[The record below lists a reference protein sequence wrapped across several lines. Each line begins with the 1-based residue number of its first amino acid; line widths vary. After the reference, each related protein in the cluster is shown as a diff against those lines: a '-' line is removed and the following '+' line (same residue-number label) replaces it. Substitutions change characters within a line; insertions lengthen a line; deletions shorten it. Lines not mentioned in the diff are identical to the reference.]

1 MTDKEK
7 LENLKKLA
15 DAMYYAAQHLTTDAS
30 MLHKA
35 MEEYHKFI
43 INEYHKEE
51 PVSEIDFEQELYK
64 YFGQVKD
71 FTLGMRI
78 AKRFYEIGRNY
89 LMKDA
94 IDTVVKVDAGG
105 YPYVDRT
112 IELYDYDK
120 DIPLAKKGD
129 KVKIVVIKED

>member
-30 MLHKA
+30 KLHKA
-35 MEEYHKFI
+35 MDEYHKFVTH
-43 INEYHKEE
+43 EYIEEE
-51 PVSEIDFEQELYK
+51 PVNEEIKVSYDAKINEAHRLGREEGIFLAKTMFKKPISEINFEQELYK

-78 AKRFYEIGRNY
+78 AKRFYEIGKLTER
-89 LMKDA
+89 K
-94 IDTVVKVDAGG
+94 
-105 YPYVDRT
+105 
-112 IELYDYDK
+112 
-120 DIPLAKKGD
+120 
-129 KVKIVVIKED
+129 